1 MDWISNLTDA
11 SSIKEDETNN
21 MHATIFALKKQNE
34 IKQKKT
40 AIKSNY
46 VFFSLFIQMCLCCT
60 DKTKTKRNIWWND
73 YNLQQYNLGT

>member
-46 VFFSLFIQMCLCCT
+46 VFFLSSSKCVCVAQ
-60 DKTKTKRNIWWND
+60 TKQKPSEIFGETIII
-73 YNLQQYNLGT
+73 YNNTI